1 MNGYELSRDWFN
13 FRFEN
18 PSTVR
23 AVHTELYLYLVD
35 QWNRLGQ
42 KKEIGLPTRFTM
54 ESLGIGS
61 YNTYKK
67 TLDDLV
73 YWKFVKIVKDSA
85 NQHQSKVVAISKND
99 KASDKALDK
108 ATAKARDKATDKPSD
123 TIDEQGNK
131 EQRTIEQDASLVFEN
146 FRKLYPGTKRGHQ
159 TELDVLKKHKDWK
172 VVLGTLEG
180 IITAEI
186 QWRQNT
192 KSQSPSTFIPE
203 WPHLSTYLKQR
214 RWETVREQTQ
224 AYIPPEQRQVT
235 PDLPNHKRGVEYR
248 RSGIENR
255 TFKGNYNEYLD
266 AKGCTPDETF
276 TIVREYVIG

>member
-108 ATAKARDKATDKPSD
+108 ATAKARDKASDKASD

-131 EQRTIEQDASLVFEN
+131 EQRTIEQDAPLIFER
-146 FRKLYPGTKRGHQ
+146 FRVLFPGKKRGLE
-159 TELDVLKKHKDWK
+159 TELKAFQKHKDWK
-172 VVLGTLEG
+172 TELTKLESA
-180 IITAEI
+180 ITAEI
-186 QWRQNT
+186 TDRQE
-192 KSQSPSTFIPE
+192 KKKVGAFVPE
-203 WPHLSTYLKQR
+203 WSMLSTYLNQR
-214 RWETVREQTQ
+214 RWETVPETPQTTL
-224 AYIPPEQRQVT
+224 PPKKKSHPHEGSDPAHIQLLFNDYDEYLRYCAQYNVT
-235 PDLPNHKRGVEYR
+235 P
-248 RSGIENR
+248 
-255 TFKGNYNEYLD
+255 
-266 AKGCTPDETF
+266 TPKA
-276 TIVREYVIG
+276 Y

>member
-1 MNGYELSRDWFN
+1 MQ
-13 FRFEN
+13 
-18 PSTVR
+18 STVKNNLQTVNTMADNKKSFILHLDSLEVLDELTPTQCGELLLAMR
-23 AVHTELYLYLVD
+23 AYNEGNDVKLSGLLKAVFIPFRNQFDRDLEKYNAIVLR
-35 QWNRLGQ
+35 NRENGAKGGKPKGTQ
-42 KKEIGLPTRFTM
+42 TNP
-54 ESLGIGS
+54 LGILGTQANPNKPDNDSDSGS
-61 YNTYKK
+61 
-67 TLDDLV
+67 
-73 YWKFVKIVKDSA
+73 DSG
-85 NQHQSKVVAISKND
+85 NENG
-99 KASDKALDK
+99 SDF
-108 ATAKARDKATDKPSD
+108 
-123 TIDEQGNK
+123 N
-131 EQRTIEQDASLVFEN
+131 ASLVFEN

-172 VVLGTLEG
+172 VVLGALEG

-214 RWETVREQTQ
+214 RWETVREQAQ
-224 AYIPPEQRQVT
+224 AYVPPEQRQVT